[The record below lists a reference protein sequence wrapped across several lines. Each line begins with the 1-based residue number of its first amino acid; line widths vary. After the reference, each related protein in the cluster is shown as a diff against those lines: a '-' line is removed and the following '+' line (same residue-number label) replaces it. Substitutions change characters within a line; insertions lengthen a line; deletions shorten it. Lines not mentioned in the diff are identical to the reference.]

1 MLKRLFRQVK
11 NLSVGTHSLVDF
23 LYSSDLVGMSHLRP
37 FLHKL
42 VAKGNIVFL
51 CDGLNEIDE
60 QYRTTASVEF
70 AEMMG
75 QNLNRLVLTCREVDF
90 QQQPQLAQA
99 VLENLIVRIYIDPL
113 DEKHERSFV
122 EQYIKEQDASRK
134 WRHTAGQVME
144 VITHSRLREHCT
156 NISMFFSFMEVI
168 DVIGVN
174 RGKKIDTRGKLLRAF
189 IKRNI
194 RNELSQTRWSNAT
207 LTERDIVIFLSE
219 LACAA
224 RWTHSINALQIPIVS
239 NKKVFRIEDLA
250 SGLQSWLLEHPAQCP
265 TAIESVM
272 SYFQAGTSFDDDT
285 PESLTTTL
293 HDPYNNEELVTLMS
307 FAQSASLIEISQ
319 NGILSFR
326 HELIAAYFVAEYFV
340 AIGDAKKMESN
351 GSISTPSYKDHWEV
365 DVRFITPIAFWAGLL
380 DEPEEYA
387 QKFASIGQQHPSL
400 KFEALVFSFYVSRCS
415 VFATAGRRDAS
426 T

>member
-1 MLKRLFRQVK
+1 MYETSYTSYQDTPDLSIPGKVQHLSAFELAQELANSSGGGQSHQLLLGASGTGKTVLFHYYLNMLVSRSRSIIFGRDKIPLYVPLYK
-11 NLSVGTHSLVDF
+11 YNLYLDTQSTGATGEEPVAEAHALLDF

-42 VAKGNIVFL
+42 VAKGKIVFL

-70 AEMMG
+70 AEMLG
-75 QNLNRLVLTCREVDF
+75 QNHNQLVLACREVDF

-99 VLENLIVRIYIDPL
+99 VLENLIIRIYIDPL

-122 EQYIKEQDASRK
+122 ERYIKEQDASRK

-156 NISMFFSFMEVI
+156 NASMFFSLMEVI

-174 RGKKIDTRGKLLRAF
+174 RGKKIDTRGRLLRAF
-189 IKRNI
+189 IKRII
-194 RNELSQTRWSNAT
+194 RNELSQSRWSNAT

-239 NKKVFRIEDLA
+239 KKKVFSLEDLA
-250 SGLQSWLLEHPAQCP
+250 SGLQSWLLEHQAQCP
-265 TAIESVM
+265 AAIESVM
-272 SYFQAGTSFDDDT
+272 SYSTSR
-285 PESLTTTL
+285 
-293 HDPYNNEELVTLMS
+293 H
-307 FAQSASLIEISQ
+307 Q
-319 NGILSFR
+319 FR
-326 HELIAAYFVAEYFV
+326 MKTHLNPLQPLCTIHIA
-340 AIGDAKKMESN
+340 MRN
-351 GSISTPSYKDHWEV
+351 
-365 DVRFITPIAFWAGLL
+365 
-380 DEPEEYA
+380 
-387 QKFASIGQQHPSL
+387 
-400 KFEALVFSFYVSRCS
+400 
-415 VFATAGRRDAS
+415 
-426 T
+426 